1 MIFGVLSVLAAAVLV
16 GVDQLI
22 KRWATAVLLPKTAMT
37 LIPGV
42 LELRYFLN
50 DGMAFSMLAGKQ
62 KLLIAATSLMLLG
75 VLWML
80 FARKLTP
87 LERVAWTLVLG
98 GGIGNLIDRIATG
111 VVVDYINVLFMN
123 FAIFNFADICV
134 CVGVGLLMVWVLFDS
149 YFKEKAEKS
158 VKTESAA
165 PADDAN
171 GSDPRRQLC
180 QQKRQSCPRRCLLYR
195 PAGTSAHRGPAP
207 EHPAGCR
214 LRG

>member
-87 LERVAWTLVLG
+87 LEWVAWTLVLG
-98 GGIGNLIDRIATG
+98 GGIGNLIDRVLNG
-111 VVVDYINVLFMN
+111 EVVDYINLLFMR
-123 FAIFNFADICV
+123 FAVFNFADICV
-134 CVGVGLLMVWVLFDS
+134 CVGVALWVLVIFLEELHEDTKKGP
-149 YFKEKAEKS
+149 KE
-158 VKTESAA
+158 
-165 PADDAN
+165 
-171 GSDPRRQLC
+171 Q
-180 QQKRQSCPRRCLLYR
+180 
-195 PAGTSAHRGPAP
+195 
-207 EHPAGCR
+207 
-214 LRG
+214 

>member
-62 KLLIAATSLMLLG
+62 KLLIAVTSLMLLG
-75 VLWML
+75 VLWMF

-98 GGIGNLIDRIATG
+98 GGIGNLIDRIFRDG
-111 VVVDYINVLFMN
+111 LVVDYLDVKLFH
-123 FAIFNFADICV
+123 FAVFNFADCCV
-134 CVGVGLLMVWVLFDS
+134 VVGVVLLAWYLLFGERRQ
-149 YFKEKAEKS
+149 KPAEKQ
-158 VKTESAA
+158 ESKNA
-165 PADDAN
+165 
-171 GSDPRRQLC
+171 
-180 QQKRQSCPRRCLLYR
+180 
-195 PAGTSAHRGPAP
+195 
-207 EHPAGCR
+207 
-214 LRG
+214 

>member
-22 KRWATAVLLPKTAMT
+22 KRWATVVLLPKTAMT

-62 KLLIAATSLMLLG
+62 KLLIAVTS
-75 VLWML
+75 
-80 FARKLTP
+80 LTP

-165 PADDAN
+165 PTDDAN
-171 GSDPRRQLC
+171 G
-180 QQKRQSCPRRCLLYR
+180 KN
-195 PAGTSAHRGPAP
+195 
-207 EHPAGCR
+207 
-214 LRG
+214 

>member
-87 LERVAWTLVLG
+87 PAAWTPG
-98 GGIGNLIDRIATG
+98 WQGSAPS
-111 VVVDYINVLFMN
+111 FP
-123 FAIFNFADICV
+123 
-134 CVGVGLLMVWVLFDS
+134 
-149 YFKEKAEKS
+149 
-158 VKTESAA
+158 AA
-165 PADDAN
+165 P
-171 GSDPRRQLC
+171 C
-180 QQKRQSCPRRCLLYR
+180 K
-195 PAGTSAHRGPAP
+195 T
-207 EHPAGCR
+207 
-214 LRG
+214 